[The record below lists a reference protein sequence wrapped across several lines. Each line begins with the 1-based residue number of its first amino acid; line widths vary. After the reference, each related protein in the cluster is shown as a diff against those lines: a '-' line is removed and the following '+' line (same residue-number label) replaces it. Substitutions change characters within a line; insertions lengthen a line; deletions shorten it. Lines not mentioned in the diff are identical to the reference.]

1 MVTGA
6 NSGVGFEVAKFL
18 AGKGASV
25 VMVCRSAKRAEEA
38 ASAIREATKS
48 DKVRAEALR
57 ARGGGAF
64 LRVRVGR

>member
-38 ASAIREATKS
+38 ASAIRESTKS
-48 DKVRAEALR
+48 DKVRGE
-57 ARGGGAF
+57 RGGGAF
-64 LRVRVGR
+64 LCVRL